1 MPRVDRAMP
10 KHRSATPLHAA
21 APAGFTLIEVM
32 VVVTILGL
40 LATLVVQNV
49 VHHAEEARLQKAR
62 SDVVTIA
69 SAAKLF
75 HAQRGRLPTLAE
87 LTTPDAK
94 GDTALEGLL
103 RDPWHHE
110 YRLIPGE
117 NQRDHEVRS
126 DGPDGQPGSDDD
138 ISSRPPSS

>member
-1 MPRVDRAMP
+1 
-10 KHRSATPLHAA
+10 
-21 APAGFTLIEVM
+21 M

-69 SAAKLF
+69 NAVKLH

-87 LTTPDAK
+87 LTAPDAK
-94 GDTALEGLL
+94 GDTMLEGLL
-103 RDPWHHE
+103 RDPWEHE
-110 YRLIPGE
+110 YRLLPG
-117 NQRDHEVRS
+117 NGPRDFEVRS

-138 ISSRPPSS
+138 ITSRPPS